1 MLVETSGGSEQL
13 DPFCGSLIIERLLMA
28 CRQTAGCHQ
37 IKPCSTDTCCSVDA
51 HMCIEAGESVFNSIV
66 HFRVCRAVY
75 RCVLVNMTLCVCSSP
90 YVPTH
95 ARICFCSYRLC
106 VYVHINALSC
116 CPGHCLLHNEG
127 QTVEKGSLAFWWIL
141 PQTPSTLVCPLVSS
155 SFPLPPL
162 SFFLGLEA
170 AASIGGRAAKRIL
183 QCGIT
188 MATAMVSDIHNTSAA
203 LLIRETKIA
212 G

>member
-1 MLVETSGGSEQL
+1 
-13 DPFCGSLIIERLLMA
+13 MA

-95 ARICFCSYRLC
+95 ARICFCTYRLC

-127 QTVEKGSLAFWWIL
+127 QTVEKGIISILVDPAADPLYSSLSSCLLFL
-141 PQTPSTLVCPLVSS
+141 SPPSSVIFSR
-155 SFPLPPL
+155 
-162 SFFLGLEA
+162 LG
-170 AASIGGRAAKRIL
+170 SCCKHWRAGCKK
-183 QCGIT
+183 
-188 MATAMVSDIHNTSAA
+188 N
-203 LLIRETKIA
+203 IA
-212 G
+212 VWHHHGNGHGF